1 MEGSNEGTSVVE
13 GFSLGYSD
21 GTEDIDGCSDGCA
34 EILGEEETVGT
45 EDIDGCSDGTE
56 DIDGCSDGCAE
67 DLLDF
72 PDVVDGAFVDFAAVL
87 PIMAAEYCS

>member
-45 EDIDGCSDGTE
+45 EDIDG
-56 DIDGCSDGCAE
+56 E

>member
-1 MEGSNEGTSVVE
+1 MQASNDGTSVVE
-13 GFSLGYSD
+13 GFSLGCSD

-34 EILGEEETVGT
+34 EILGEE
-45 EDIDGCSDGTE
+45 DIDGTE

>member
-13 GFSLGYSD
+13 GFSLGY
-21 GTEDIDGCSDGCA
+21 
-34 EILGEEETVGT
+34 
-45 EDIDGCSDGTE
+45 SDGTE

>member
-1 MEGSNEGTSVVE
+1 MEGSNDGTSVVE
-13 GFSLGYSD
+13 GFSLGCSD

-34 EILGEEETVGT
+34 EILGE

>member
-1 MEGSNEGTSVVE
+1 MEGSNDGTSVVE

-45 EDIDGCSDGTE
+45 EDIDGCSDG
-56 DIDGCSDGCAE
+56 CAE

>member
-1 MEGSNEGTSVVE
+1 MEGSNDGTSVVE
-13 GFSLGYSD
+13 GFSLGCSD

-34 EILGEEETVGT
+34 EILGEDVLL
-45 EDIDGCSDGTE
+45 
-56 DIDGCSDGCAE
+56 

-72 PDVVDGAFVDFAAVL
+72 ADVVVGGDGDFVGDFVDFDAVL

>member
-34 EILGEEETVGT
+34 EILGEE
-45 EDIDGCSDGTE
+45 DIDGTE